1 MRELAIIVT
10 GYNKAPGEVTA
21 SIIEPL
27 LQNKGYETVISDPF
41 EEERGGMLF
50 DKTLLTRS
58 PTESFI
64 KSTKKFLPSKADILI
79 GYSYG
84 GAMAVAQDKCETKT
98 LILLSP
104 ALAGETVVW
113 RGVEKRLKNL
123 SFILP
128 AFKDM
133 DSKEFQRG
141 LFRKMETLKEK
152 GVRIV
157 YFLPYIEGKVQDERV
172 KYSPEILIKL
182 KTLGEVHFISVKK
195 HRDMIRDEKVL
206 NQIMERLSI

>member
-1 MRELAIIVT
+1 MKTVAIIT
-10 GYNKAPGEVTA
+10 GYNKASGKVTT
-21 SIIEPL
+21 SELEPL
-27 LQNKGYETVISDPF
+27 LQNKRCETIVADPF
-41 EEERGGMLF
+41 AEERGSIVF
-50 DKTLLTRS
+50 NKTLLTAS
-58 PTESFI
+58 
-64 KSTKKFLPSKADILI
+64 STKSFVETTEKALPEHVDILV

-84 GAMAVAQDKCETKT
+84 GAMAITQEKCEAKA
-98 LILLSP
+98 LVLLSP

-133 DSKEFQRG
+133 DSEEFQRS

-157 YFLPYIEGKVQDERV
+157 YFLPCMERKVQDERV

-206 NQIMERLSI
+206 NLIIERLGI